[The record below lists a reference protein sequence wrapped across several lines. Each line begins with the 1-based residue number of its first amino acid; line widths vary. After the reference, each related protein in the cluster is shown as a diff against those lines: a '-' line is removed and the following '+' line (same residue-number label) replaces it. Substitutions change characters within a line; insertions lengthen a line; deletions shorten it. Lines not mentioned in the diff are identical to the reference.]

1 VNYFLERRNYDFEQS
16 SSCITELLLL
26 LLRQLLLRRV
36 IYGLQ
41 ILSMFSVAVELPLSS
56 HAIILSLPRSSF
68 ELIPLII
75 AKTQEHWGSDQVIF
89 KDNNPAWGRSS
100 PSPVAVLSLGCPRS
114 AGAEIQ
120 NSVSWKLC
128 PRGGP
133 IVYRCHVSPTSAQR
147 SQSLVSPTSAQRSQS
162 HVSPTSAQRSQSHVS
177 PTSAQ
182 RSQSLRV

>member
-1 VNYFLERRNYDFEQS
+1 MNYFLERRNYDFEQS

-75 AKTQEHWGSDQVIF
+75 AKTQEHLGSDQVIF

-100 PSPVAVLSLGCPRS
+100 LVAVLSLGCPRS
-114 AGAEIQ
+114 AGAGIQ

-128 PRGGP
+128 PQGGP

-147 SQSLVSPTSAQRSQS
+147 SQSL
-162 HVSPTSAQRSQSHVS
+162 
-177 PTSAQ
+177 
-182 RSQSLRV
+182 RV